1 MITKIWYIYIRKK
14 VKEIIM
20 SILEKLTNQMQGTIE
35 SGVSLSLHNKNQE
48 VQPIHLVW
56 ALLTNSGS
64 ILHQTLNKMGAD
76 KPAIELEVK
85 SIANRLPTVSSV
97 TKESIKLST
106 ELVRTLQ
113 SAEGV
118 MTANGD
124 QYLAVDAWL
133 LANVG
138 ESFIKDTIGKY
149 LDMNEYKKTLEAMR
163 GGKSIDSQSGD
174 ETLEALE
181 KYGIDLNKKAL
192 DGELDPVIG
201 RDEEVQRM
209 MQILIR
215 KTKNNPILI
224 GEPGTGKT
232 AIVEGLAQRIVN
244 KEVPL
249 SLQNMRVVSLDM
261 SRLIAGAK
269 YRGEFEDRLKAVI
282 DEVKESSNIIL
293 FIDEIHTIVGA
304 GASEGGMD
312 AANILKPALARG
324 ELHTIGATTLKE
336 YRKFFEKDTA
346 LQRRFQ
352 PVKVDEPSI
361 NEALQILRGIKDKLE
376 AHHNVTITDAALVSA
391 AKLSDRY
398 ITDRFLPDKAID
410 LIDEAAAEL
419 KMQIES
425 EPTDLAKAKREI
437 ATLQVEKEALKMEE
451 SDKNSSRL
459 EEIAKEIADLEERRV
474 SLQSQFDNEKGVFN
488 EIAQIKSNIDSLRTQ
503 AELTKR
509 EGDFTKVAEIEHG
522 QIPALEQRLT
532 TLEDRWIDMMSE
544 GTLLKNSVDEEMIAG
559 IVSRWTGISVS
570 KMLQGEREKILAIE
584 SILRQEVV
592 GQDEALRAVARAI
605 KRNKAGLSDL
615 NRPIGSFM
623 FLGPTG
629 VGKTQVAKT
638 LAKFL
643 FDSEKSLIR
652 IDMSEYMEKHAASR
666 LVGAPPGYV
675 GYDEGGQLTEAVRR
689 KPYSVVLFDEI
700 EKAHPD
706 VFNTLLQVLDD
717 GRLTDNKGVTVDF
730 RNTIIIMTSNIA
742 SDKIMTITD
751 PEPRRVAVNEELK
764 RSFKPE
770 FLNRLDDQIIF
781 NPLDLEAITKIVD
794 IMFGSIQD
802 KLSERDITITLSP
815 AAKAY
820 IADAGFDPIYGAR
833 PLKRALYEVVEDRLA
848 ELILEDK
855 VVEGSSV
862 AFDVVDGEIVVA
874 Y

>member
-1 MITKIWYIYIRKK
+1 MN
-14 VKEIIM
+14 
-20 SILEKLTNQMQGTIE
+20 ILEKLTNQMQGTIE
-35 SGVSLSLHNKNQE
+35 SGVSLALHNKNQE
-48 VQPIHLVW
+48 VEPVHLLW

-64 ILHQTLNKMGAD
+64 ILHQALNKMNVD
-76 KPAIELEVK
+76 KAAIELETK
-85 SIANRLPTVSSV
+85 SLANKLPQVSSV
-97 TKESIKLST
+97 TKENIKLGQN
-106 ELVRTLQ
+106 LVRTLQ
-113 SAEGV
+113 NAEGV
-118 MTANGD
+118 MAANGD

-133 LANVG
+133 LANAD
-138 ESFIKDTIGKY
+138 ESFMKDTIGKY
-149 LDMNEYKKTLEAMR
+149 VDISEFKKTLESIR
-163 GGKSIDSQSGD
+163 GGKQIDSQSGD
-174 ETLEALE
+174 ETLEALAQ
-181 KYGIDLNKKAL
+181 YADDLNQKAI
-192 DGELDPVIG
+192 DGKLDPVIG
-201 RDEEVQRM
+201 RDEEIQRM

-249 SLQNMRVVSLDM
+249 SLQNMRVMSLDM
-261 SRLIAGAK
+261 NRLIAGAK
-269 YRGEFEDRLKAVI
+269 YRGEFEDRLKSVI
-282 DEVKESSNIIL
+282 DEVKESANIIL

-304 GASEGGMD
+304 GASEGGND

-336 YRKFFEKDTA
+336 YRKYFEKDTA

-376 AHHNVTITDAALVSA
+376 AHHNVNITDAALIAA

-437 ATLQVEKEALKMEE
+437 STLQVEKEALKMEVTE
-451 SDKNSSRL
+451 KNASRL
-459 EEIAKEIADLEERRV
+459 DEIEKELADMEEKRV
-474 SLQSQFDNEKGVFN
+474 ALQTQFDTEKDVFN
-488 EIAQIKSNIDSLRTQ
+488 QIAEIKTAIDSLKTQ
-503 AELTKR
+503 AENAKR
-509 EGDFTKVAEIEHG
+509 SGDFNKAAEIEYG
-522 QIPALEQRLT
+522 QVPEEEAKLKALEEQWN
-532 TLEDRWIDMMSE
+532 EMMKN
-544 GTLLKNSVDEEMIAG
+544 GTLLKNSVDEEMIAS

-570 KMLQGEREKILAIE
+570 KMLQGEKEKILAIE
-584 SILRQEVV
+584 SILREEVV
-592 GQDEALRAVARAI
+592 GQDEALKAVSRAI
-605 KRNKAGLSDL
+605 KRNKAGLSDT

-643 FDSEKSLIR
+643 FDTEKALIR

-730 RNTIIIMTSNIA
+730 KNTIIIMTSNIA
-742 SDKIMTITD
+742 SDKIMEFKD
-751 PEPRRVAVNEELK
+751 PEDRRMAVSDELK
-764 RSFKPE
+764 KHFKPE
-770 FLNRLDDQIIF
+770 FLNRLDEQVIF
-781 NPLDLEAITKIVD
+781 NPLDLAAITRIVD
-794 IMFGSIQD
+794 ILFKDIQK
-802 KLSERDITITLSP
+802 KLAERDITITLTES
-815 AAKAY
+815 AKAY
-820 IADAGFDPIYGAR
+820 IAEAGFDPVYGAR

-855 VVEGSSV
+855 VVEGSNVS
-862 AFDVVDGEIVVA
+862 FDVQNGEIKINIS
-874 Y
+874 

>member
-1 MITKIWYIYIRKK
+1 MN
-14 VKEIIM
+14 
-20 SILEKLTNQMQGTIE
+20 ILEKLTHQMSGAIE
-35 SGVSLSLHNKNQE
+35 SGVSLALHNKNQE
-48 VQPIHLVW
+48 VDPIHILW
-56 ALLTNSGS
+56 ALLTNTNSL
-64 ILHQTLNKMGAD
+64 LHQAFNKMNID
-76 KPAIELEVK
+76 KSAIELEVK
-85 SIANRLPTVSSV
+85 SIANTLPTVSSV
-97 TKESIKLST
+97 TKETIRLSSKSVT
-106 ELVRTLQ
+106 SLQ
-113 SAEGV
+113 LAEGT
-118 MTANGD
+118 MTVNGD
-124 QYLAVDAWL
+124 QYLSVDVWII
-133 LANVG
+133 ANIDTQ
-138 ESFIKDTIGKY
+138 FIKESMSKY
-149 LDMNEYKKTLEAMR
+149 LDLHELKKTLESIR
-163 GGKSIDSQSGD
+163 GGKTIDSQSAD
-174 ETLEALE
+174 EALEALD
-181 KYGIDLNKKAL
+181 KYGIDLNQKAI

-249 SLQNMRVVSLDM
+249 SLQNMRVISLDM

-282 DEVKESSNIIL
+282 DEVKSSANIIL

-304 GASEGGMD
+304 GASEGTMD

-352 PVKVDEPSI
+352 PVKVEEPKI
-361 NEALQILRGIKDKLE
+361 NEALQILRGIKERLE
-376 AHHNVTITDAALVSA
+376 SHHNVTITDSALVSA

-425 EPTDLAKAKREI
+425 EPTDLAKTKRELS
-437 ATLQVEKEALKMEE
+437 TLQVEKSALMMEGN
-451 SDKNSSRL
+451 DKNSNRL
-459 EEIAKEIADLEERRV
+459 NEIEKELADLEEKKI
-474 SLQSQFDNEKGVFN
+474 SLQSQFDNEKAVFN
-488 EIAQIKSNIDSLRTQ
+488 EVAEIKSNIEALKIKATS
-503 AELTKR
+503 AER
-509 EGDFTKVAEIEHG
+509 EGDFSKVAEIKHG
-522 QIPALEQRLT
+522 EIPAHEVKLHNLESKWTQ
-532 TLEDRWIDMMSE
+532 MMSE
-544 GTLLKNSVDEEMIAG
+544 GTLLKNSVDEEMIAS
-559 IVSRWTGISVS
+559 IVSRWADIPVN
-570 KMLQGEREKILAIE
+570 KMMQSEKDKILNVEKILN
-584 SILRQEVV
+584 QEVI
-592 GQDEALRAVARAI
+592 GQNEALKAVARAI
-605 KRNKAGLSDL
+605 KRNKAGLSDI

-643 FDSEKSLIR
+643 FDSDKSLIR
-652 IDMSEYMEKHAASR
+652 IDMSEYMEKHTASR

-717 GRLTDNKGVTVDF
+717 GRLTDNKGVTINF
-730 RNTIIIMTSNIA
+730 KNTIIIMTSNIA
-742 SDKIMTITD
+742 SDKIMQFKNQD
-751 PEPRRVAVNEELK
+751 EREKAVNDELK
-764 RSFKPE
+764 KYFKPE
-770 FLNRLDDQIIF
+770 FLNRLDDIVIF
-781 NPLDLEAITKIVD
+781 NPLDLEAITEIVD
-794 IMFGSIQD
+794 IMFESIKK
-802 KLSERDITITLSP
+802 KLIGRDIHLSLSNS
-815 AAKAY
+815 AKTY
-820 IADAGFDPIYGAR
+820 IAEAGFDPVYGAR
-833 PLKRALYEVVEDRLA
+833 PLKRALYDEVEDRLA
-848 ELILEDK
+848 ELILKDK

-862 AFDVVDGEIVVA
+862 HFDAIDGEIMVTINP
-874 Y
+874 

>member
-1 MITKIWYIYIRKK
+1 
-14 VKEIIM
+14 M
-20 SILEKLTNQMQGTIE
+20 SILEKLTHQMNSSIE
-35 SGVSLSLHNKNQE
+35 AGVSLALHNKNQE
-48 VQPIHLVW
+48 VDPIHIVW
-56 ALLTNSGS
+56 ALLTNTNSL
-64 ILHQTLNKMGAD
+64 LHQAFNKMNID
-76 KPAIELEVK
+76 KSAIELEVK
-85 SIANRLPTVSSV
+85 SLAGKLPKVSSV
-97 TKESIKLST
+97 TKENIRLSQKA
-106 ELVRTLQ
+106 VASLQ
-113 SAEGV
+113 EAEGV

-124 QYLAVDAWL
+124 EYLSVDTWVI
-133 LANVG
+133 ANI
-138 ESFIKDTIGKY
+138 SSDFIIDTMSKY
-149 LDMNEYKKTLEAMR
+149 IDLSELKKTLESIR
-163 GGKSIDSQSGD
+163 GGKTIDSQSAD
-174 ETLEALE
+174 EALDALE
-181 KYGIDLNKKAL
+181 KYGIDLNQKAL

-232 AIVEGLAQRIVN
+232 AIVEGLAQRIVD

-269 YRGEFEDRLKAVI
+269 YRGEFEERLKAVV
-282 DEVKESSNIIL
+282 DEVQEHSNIIL
-293 FIDEIHTIVGA
+293 FIDEIHTIIGA
-304 GASEGGMD
+304 GASEGSMD

-336 YRKFFEKDTA
+336 YRKYFEKDTA

-352 PVKVDEPSI
+352 PVKVEEPSI
-361 NEALQILRGIKDKLE
+361 NEALQILRGIKERLE
-376 AHHNVTITDAALVSA
+376 SHHNVTITDSALVSA

-425 EPTDLAKAKREI
+425 EPTDLAKVKR
-437 ATLQVEKEALKMEE
+437 ALSTLFVEKEALRMEDG
-451 SDKNSSRL
+451 DKNASRL
-459 EEIAKEIADLEERRV
+459 SEIEKELANLEEEKI
-474 SLQSQFDNEKGVFN
+474 SLQTQFDNEKEVFN
-488 EIAQIKSNIDSLRTQ
+488 NI
-503 AELTKR
+503 AELKSEIESLKTKASMFER
-509 EGDFTKVAEIEHG
+509 EGDFSKVAEITHG
-522 QIPALEQRLT
+522 AIPAKEQEVLAF
-532 TLEDRWIDMMSE
+532 ENQWKQMMKD
-544 GTLLKNSVDEEMIAG
+544 GTLLKNSVDEEMIAS

-570 KMLQGEREKILAIE
+570 KMLQSDKDKILNVEKILN
-584 SILRQEVV
+584 REVI
-592 GQDEALRAVARAI
+592 GQNEALKAVARAI
-605 KRNKAGLSDL
+605 KRNKAGLSDI
-615 NRPIGSFM
+615 NRPIGSFI

-643 FDSEKSLIR
+643 FDSEKALIR

-717 GRLTDNKGVTVDF
+717 GRLTDNKGVTIDF

-742 SDKIMTITD
+742 SDKIMQFS
-751 PEPRRVAVNEELK
+751 ERKEREKAVNDELK
-764 RSFKPE
+764 RHFKPE
-770 FLNRLDDQIIF
+770 FLNRLDDIVIF
-781 NPLDLEAITKIVD
+781 NPLGLEAITSIVD
-794 IMFGSIQD
+794 IMFESIQK
-802 KLSERDITITLSP
+802 KLAGREIDITLTP
-815 AAKAY
+815 KAKAY
-820 IADAGFDPIYGAR
+820 IAEVGFDPDYGAR
-833 PLKRALYEVVEDRLA
+833 PLKRALYDEVEDRLA

-862 AFDVVDGEIVVA
+862 VFDVVDGEISVIIS
-874 Y
+874 

>member
-1 MITKIWYIYIRKK
+1 
-14 VKEIIM
+14 M

-35 SGVSLSLHNKNQE
+35 SGVSLALHNKNQE
-48 VQPIHLVW
+48 VDPIHLLW

-64 ILHQTLNKMGAD
+64 ILHQALNKMNVD
-76 KPAIELEVK
+76 KAAIELETK
-85 SIANRLPTVSSV
+85 SIANKLPTVSSV
-97 TKESIKLST
+97 TKENIKLSQN
-106 ELVRTLQ
+106 LVRTLQ
-113 SAEGV
+113 NAEGV

-133 LANVG
+133 MANVG
-138 ESFIKDTIGKY
+138 ESFIRDTMSKY
-149 LDMNEYKKTLEAMR
+149 LDISEFEKTLESIR
-163 GGKSIDSQSGD
+163 GGKQIDSQSGD
-174 ETLEALE
+174 ETLEALAQ
-181 KYGIDLNKKAL
+181 YADDLNQKAL
-192 DGELDPVIG
+192 DGKLDPVIG

-249 SLQNMRVVSLDM
+249 SLQNMRVMSLDM
-261 SRLIAGAK
+261 NRLIAGAK
-269 YRGEFEDRLKAVI
+269 YRGEFEDRLKAVV
-282 DEVKESSNIIL
+282 DEVKESGNVIL

-304 GASEGGMD
+304 GASEGGND

-336 YRKFFEKDTA
+336 YRKYFEKDTA

-361 NEALQILRGIKDKLE
+361 NEALQILRGIKGKLE
-376 AHHNVTITDAALVSA
+376 THHNVNITDSALIAA

-425 EPTDLAKAKREI
+425 EPTDLAKSKREI
-437 ATLQVEKEALKMEE
+437 STLQVEKEALKMEE
-451 SDKNSSRL
+451 SDKNTARV
-459 EEIAKEIADLEERRV
+459 EEIEKELADLEEKRV
-474 SLQSQFDNEKGVFN
+474 GLQNQFENEKNVFN
-488 EIAQIKSNIDSLRTQ
+488 EIAEVKSLIVSLKTQ
-503 AELTKR
+503 AEHVKR
-509 EGDFTKVAEIEHG
+509 EGDYNKAAEIEYG
-522 QIPALEQRLT
+522 QIPAEEAKLKALEEKWTQ
-532 TLEDRWIDMMSE
+532 MMSE
-544 GTLLKNSVDEEMIAG
+544 GTLLKNSVDEEMIAS

-570 KMLQGEREKILAIE
+570 KMLQGEKEKILAIE
-584 SILRQEVV
+584 SILKEEVV
-592 GQDEALRAVARAI
+592 GQEEALKAVARAI

-675 GYDEGGQLTEAVRR
+675 GYEEGGQLTEAVRR

-717 GRLTDNKGVTVDF
+717 GRLTDNKGVTIDF
-730 RNTIIIMTSNIA
+730 KNTIIIMTSNIA

-751 PEPRRVAVNEELK
+751 KEERRAAVNDELK
-764 RSFKPE
+764 RNFKPE
-770 FLNRLDDQIIF
+770 FLNRLDEQVIF
-781 NPLDLEAITKIVD
+781 NPLDLEAITSIVD
-794 IMFGSIQD
+794 ILFKSIQS
-802 KLSERDITITLSP
+802 KLAERDIIISLTP
-815 AAKAY
+815 NAKAY
-820 IADAGFDPIYGAR
+820 IAEAGFDPVYGAR

-862 AFDVVDGEIVVA
+862 EFDVQNGEITVHIS
-874 Y
+874 

>member
-1 MITKIWYIYIRKK
+1 MK
-14 VKEIIM
+14 
-20 SILEKLTNQMQGTIE
+20 ILEKLTNQMQGTIE
-35 SGVSLSLHNKNQE
+35 SSVSLALHNKNQE
-48 VQPIHLVW
+48 VDPIHLLW

-64 ILHQTLNKMGAD
+64 ILHQAFTKMNVD
-76 KPAIELEVK
+76 KAAIELETK
-85 SIANRLPTVSSV
+85 SLANKLPTVSSV
-97 TKESIKLST
+97 TKETIKISQNLM
-106 ELVRTLQ
+106 RTLEN
-113 SAEGV
+113 AEGV
-118 MTANGD
+118 MAVNGD

-133 LANVG
+133 IANTSEPFMTGTLA
-138 ESFIKDTIGKY
+138 KY
-149 LDMNEYKKTLEAMR
+149 VDMNEYKKTLESIR
-163 GGKSIDSQSGD
+163 GGKTIDSQSGD
-174 ETLEALE
+174 ESLEALG
-181 KYGIDLNKKAL
+181 KYGIDLNQKAL
-192 DGELDPVIG
+192 DGLLDPVIG

-249 SLQNMRVVSLDM
+249 SLQNMRVISLDM

-282 DEVKESSNIIL
+282 DEVKESANIIL

-304 GASEGGMD
+304 GAAEGGND

-336 YRKFFEKDTA
+336 YRKYLEKDTA

-352 PVKVDEPSI
+352 PIKVEEPSI

-376 AHHNVTITDAALVSA
+376 AHHNVNITDTALVAA

-437 ATLQVEKEALKMEE
+437 STLLVEKEALKMEE
-451 SDKNSSRL
+451 SVQNTTRLQEIEKELANIQEHKN
-459 EEIAKEIADLEERRV
+459 I
-474 SLQSQFDNEKGVFN
+474 LQGQFENEKQVFN
-488 EIAQIKSNIDSLRTQ
+488 DISGIKINIDMLKTE
-503 AELTKR
+503 AEHAKR
-509 EGDFTKVAEIEHG
+509 EGDFSKVAEIEHG
-522 QIPALEQRLT
+522 QIPNLIQSLAEV
-532 TLEDRWIDMMSE
+532 EDKWTAMMKE
-544 GTLLKNSVDEEMIAG
+544 GTLLKNSVDEEMIAS
-559 IVSRWTGISVS
+559 IVSRWTGISIS
-570 KMLQGEREKILAIE
+570 KMLQGEKEKILAIE
-584 SILRQEVV
+584 SILNEEVI
-592 GQDEALRAVARAI
+592 GQNEALKSVARAI

-643 FDSEKSLIR
+643 FDSEKALIR

-689 KPYSVVLFDEI
+689 QPYSVVLFDEI

-730 RNTIIIMTSNIA
+730 KNTIIIMTSNIA
-742 SDKIMTITD
+742 SDKIMNITD
-751 PEPRRVAVNEELK
+751 KEERRDAVQDELK
-764 RSFKPE
+764 RHFKPE
-770 FLNRLDDQIIF
+770 FLNRLDDQVIF
-781 NPLDLEAITKIVD
+781 NPLDLEAITSIVD
-794 IMFGSIQD
+794 ILFQGIQS
-802 KLSERDITITLSP
+802 KLAERNIEISLS
-815 AAKAY
+815 ASAKAY

-855 VVEGSSV
+855 VVEGSKIEFNVSEN
-862 AFDVVDGEIVVA
+862 EIVVNVSN
-874 Y
+874 

>member
-1 MITKIWYIYIRKK
+1 M
-14 VKEIIM
+14 M

-35 SGVSLSLHNKNQE
+35 SGVSLALHNKNQE
-48 VQPIHLVW
+48 VEPVHLMW

-64 ILHQTLNKMGAD
+64 ILHQALNKMNVD
-76 KPAIELEVK
+76 KAAIELETK
-85 SIANRLPTVSSV
+85 SLANKLPQVSTV
-97 TKESIKLST
+97 TKESIKLGQN
-106 ELVRTLQ
+106 LVRTLQ
-113 SAEGV
+113 NAQGV
-118 MTANGD
+118 MTAQGD

-133 LANVG
+133 MANVG
-138 ESFIKDTIGKY
+138 ESFIKDTMGKY
-149 LDMNEYKKTLEAMR
+149 LDISEFEKTLESIR
-163 GGKSIDSQSGD
+163 GGKQIDSQSGD
-174 ETLEALE
+174 ETLEALAQ
-181 KYGIDLNKKAL
+181 YADDLNQKAL
-192 DGELDPVIG
+192 DGKLDPVIG

-249 SLQNMRVVSLDM
+249 SLQNMRVMSLDM
-261 SRLIAGAK
+261 NRLIAGAK

-282 DEVKESSNIIL
+282 DEVKESANIIL

-304 GASEGGMD
+304 GASEGGND

-336 YRKFFEKDTA
+336 YRKYFEKDTA

-376 AHHNVTITDAALVSA
+376 AHHNVNITDAALIAA

-425 EPTDLAKAKREI
+425 EPKDLAKAKREI
-437 ATLQVEKEALKMEE
+437 STLQVEREALKMEVTQ
-451 SDKNSSRL
+451 KNTSRL
-459 EEIAKEIADLEERRV
+459 EEIEKEIADLEEKRMA
-474 SLQSQFDNEKGVFN
+474 LQSQFDNEKNVFDD
-488 EIAQIKSNIDSLRTQ
+488 IATVKSTIDSLKTQ
-503 AELTKR
+503 AEHVKR
-509 EGDFTKVAEIEHG
+509 DGDFNKAAEIEYG
-522 QIPALEQRLT
+522 QIPTEEAKLTALEEKWQ
-532 TLEDRWIDMMSE
+532 EMMKN
-544 GTLLKNSVDEEMIAG
+544 GTLLKNSVDEEMIAS

-570 KMLQGEREKILAIE
+570 KMLQGEKEKILAIE
-584 SILRQEVV
+584 SILKEEVV
-592 GQDEALRAVARAI
+592 GQEEALKAVARAI
-605 KRNKAGLSDL
+605 KRNKAGLSDV

-730 RNTIIIMTSNIA
+730 KNTIIIMTSNIA

-751 PEPRRVAVNEELK
+751 KEERRVAVQEELK
-764 RSFKPE
+764 RNFKPE
-770 FLNRLDDQIIF
+770 FLNRLDEQVIF
-781 NPLDLEAITKIVD
+781 NPLDLEAITSIVD
-794 IMFGSIQD
+794 IMFQDIQK
-802 KLSERDITITLSP
+802 KLAERDITITLTDN
-815 AAKAY
+815 AKAY
-820 IADAGFDPIYGAR
+820 IAEAGFDPVYGAR

-855 VVEGSSV
+855 VVEGSNVS
-862 AFDVVDGEIVVA
+862 FDMQEGEIKVFIS
-874 Y
+874 